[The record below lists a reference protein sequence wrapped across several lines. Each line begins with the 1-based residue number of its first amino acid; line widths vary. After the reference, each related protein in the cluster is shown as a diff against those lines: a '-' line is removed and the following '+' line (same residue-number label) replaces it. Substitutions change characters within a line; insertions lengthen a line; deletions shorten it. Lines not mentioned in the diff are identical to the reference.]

1 MSRKKVN
8 LENMNQ
14 THGKIENIQYKTLDQ
29 IWGDNVNS
37 RYQTANENEYVNF
50 LNDMNKSDLQS
61 HANKIGLVPID
72 NRETLTKRLIAEF
85 RKHVS
90 LFNIPKSKESTVSL
104 NKKAKDILSEGK
116 WYNKKTFI

>member
-8 LENMNQ
+8 LENMTQ

-37 RYQTANENEYVNF
+37 RYQTINEKEYVNF

-72 NRETLTKRLIAEF
+72 NRETLTKRLVAEF
-85 RKHVS
+85 KKFVS
-90 LFNIPKSKESTVSL
+90 TFNIPNSKNNPVNL
-104 NKKAKDILSEGK
+104 DKKAKDILSEGK
-116 WYNKKTFI
+116 

>member
-1 MSRKKVN
+1 MSRKKAN
-8 LENMNQ
+8 LENMTQ

-37 RYQTANENEYVNF
+37 KYQTTDEKEYVNF
-50 LNDMNKSDLQS
+50 LHDMNKSDLQS

-90 LFNIPKSKESTVSL
+90 LFNIPKSTDNTITL

-116 WYNKKTFI
+116 